1 MQKKNIFLFR
11 LIDRLIMNSII
22 INKDFRITIPKEVR
36 KKYDFK
42 PGQKFE
48 LFNTGYSI
56 KLIPLK

>member
-1 MQKKNIFLFR
+1 
-11 LIDRLIMNSII
+11 MNSII